1 MRMFLRQPIMVV
13 VRAELYWVHSTVLN
27 TFKGETVKQKVSKCQ
42 NMLNGVKYAI
52 KL

>member
-1 MRMFLRQPIMVV
+1 MMVV

-27 TFKGETVKQKVSKCQ
+27 TFKGETVKQNVSKCQ
-42 NMLNGVKYAI
+42 NMLKGIKYAI